1 MDIIFVIVISIFILI
16 LLSSIILISLNTS
29 PNKPVN
35 ISREVKISVIISVRN
50 EKEKIKDLV
59 DNLNNLIYPQ
69 SKFEI
74 ILVNDN
80 STDGTFEEMKIQTAQ
95 LNNFSVVDLT
105 PTELRGKR
113 EALTIGIEH
122 SQYPYLLITDADC
135 SPQKDWL
142 GIYSA
147 KFESDCDLL
156 FGIAPFYQN
165 ESLVNKISCFE
176 QLRSSLLS
184 FSMAKLGLPFSAAAR
199 NFGFTK
205 KAFKAIEGYSNT
217 KDTLSGDDDL
227 LLREAVKRKLKIGVV
242 TEPGSFVYSETKKT
256 FKEYLQ
262 QRARHTQTS
271 LHYLKRHKSILGFW
285 HLLNLL
291 FLFSPLLMFINVWF
305 AILLPA
311 KLIIDF
317 ITIKSTQN
325 KFGYKFLFT
334 EIFYLQIFYELLLVV
349 HFINARFSEIKWK

>member
-35 ISREVKISVIISVRN
+35 ISQEVKISVIISVKN

-59 DNLNNLIYPQ
+59 DNLNNLTYPQ
-69 SKFEI
+69 SKYEI

-80 STDGTFEEMKIQTAQ
+80 STDGTLEEMKMHTTG
-95 LNNFSVVDLT
+95 LNNFSVIDLT
-105 PTELRGKR
+105 NTKLKGKR

-122 SQYPYLLITDADC
+122 SQFPYILITDADC
-135 SPQKDWL
+135 KPKKDWL

-184 FSMAKLGLPFSAAAR
+184 FSMARLGLPFSAAAR

-227 LLREAVKRKLKIGVV
+227 LLREAVKRKLKICSV

-271 LHYLKRHKSILGFW
+271 FHYLKKHQFILGFW
-285 HLLNLL
+285 HLLNLM
-291 FLFSPLLMFINVWF
+291 FLFSPLLIFVNVWF
-305 AILLPA
+305 AMLFPA

>member
-1 MDIIFVIVISIFILI
+1 LVLIVAIVISIFILI
-16 LLSSIILISLNTS
+16 LLSSIILISLNIS
-29 PNKPVN
+29 LKKQVN
-35 ISREVKISVIISVRN
+35 ISQEVKISVIISVKN
-50 EKEKIKDLV
+50 ENEKIKDLV

-69 SKFEI
+69 SKYEI

-80 STDGTFEEMKIQTAQ
+80 STDGTFEELKLQTAEF
-95 LNNFSVVDLT
+95 NNFSVIDLK
-105 PTELRGKR
+105 PTGLRGKR
-113 EALTIGIEH
+113 EALSLGIQH
-122 SQYPYLLITDADC
+122 SKYPYILITDADC
-135 SPQKDWL
+135 HPQKNWL
-142 GIYSA
+142 SACSA
-147 KFESDCDLL
+147 KFESGFDMI

-176 QLRSSLLS
+176 NLRSGLLS
-184 FSMAKLGLPFSAAAR
+184 FSMALLGLPYTASAR
-199 NFGFTK
+199 NFGYTR
-205 KAFKAIEGYSNT
+205 KAFEAIGGYSNT

-271 LHYLKRHKSILGFW
+271 PHYLKRHKSILGFW
-285 HLLNLL
+285 HLINLL
-291 FLFSPLLMFINVWF
+291 FLFSPLMLFVNAWF
-305 AILLPA
+305 GILLPA
-311 KLIIDF
+311 KLLVDLIV
-317 ITIKSTQN
+317 IKSTQN

-349 HFINARFSEIKWK
+349 HFFNARFSEIKWK